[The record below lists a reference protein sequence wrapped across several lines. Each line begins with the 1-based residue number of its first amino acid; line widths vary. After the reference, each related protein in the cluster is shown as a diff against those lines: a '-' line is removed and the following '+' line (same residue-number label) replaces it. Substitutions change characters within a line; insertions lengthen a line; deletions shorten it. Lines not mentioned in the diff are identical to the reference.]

1 MTAKPRSLLLALVQL
16 KVGANKAENLAAAS
30 ALVTKAAKNGAKL
43 VSLPECFNSPYG
55 TQYFA
60 DYAEKIPGETSNT
73 LSKLAK
79 DLQIH
84 LVGGSIPESC
94 DGKIYNTTPVF
105 GPDGEMLGK
114 FSKIHLVD
122 LDVPGKVKMKEAE
135 VLSPGDSLL
144 SFDVGPCKVGIGI
157 CNDMRF
163 PELAHMYEQQGC
175 NLLLYPGAFS
185 TTTGPLH
192 WQSLVTARAL
202 DNQVY
207 VAGCSPARDDNATY
221 AAWGHSMVV
230 DPWGNIVAKTEEKED
245 IIYADIDL
253 DHLSTVRNQMPTHI
267 QKRNYTFRVE
277 NLFCK

>member
-114 FSKIHLVD
+114 FSKMHLFD
-122 LDVPGKVKMKEAE
+122 IDVPGKITMKESE
-135 VLSPGDSLL
+135 VLSPGNSLL

-157 CNDMRF
+157 CYDVRF
-163 PELAHMYEQQGC
+163 PELAHLYDQQGC
-175 NLLLYPGAFS
+175 SLLLYPGAFS
-185 TTTGPLH
+185 MTTGPAH

-207 VAGCSPARDDNATY
+207 VAGCSPARDENATY
-221 AAWGHSMVV
+221 VAWGHSMVV